1 MQIIRTISEMQAAA
15 AAARRAGR
23 RIGFV
28 PTMGYLHAGHL
39 SLVQEARRH
48 ADWIVVSIFVNP
60 IQFSPNE
67 DLAAYPRDFGRDE
80 QSCAQAG
87 VDVVFYP
94 EPSSM
99 YHADHSVYVEE
110 NRLSAGLC
118 GAQRPGHFRGVLTVV
133 AKLFNMV
140 FPDVAVFGRK
150 DAQQARV
157 IQQMVRDLNFPVRI
171 VVAPIVREP
180 DGLAMSSRNV
190 YLTADERSRALWI
203 YKALCHAQALYQAG
217 ERSAGKLESE
227 IRAWLSNGNPR
238 QVEYV
243 QLVDY
248 KTFDP
253 VVEMAG
259 TVLVAVCIRMGKAR
273 LIDNMILEPISKNT
287 GP

>member
-1 MQIIRTISEMQAAA
+1 MQIIRTISEMQATGAGV
-15 AAARRAGR
+15 RCAGR

-28 PTMGYLHAGHL
+28 PTMGFLHAGHL

-48 ADWIVVSIFVNP
+48 ADWVVVSIFVNP

-67 DLAAYPRDFGRDE
+67 DLAAYPRDFARDE
-80 QSCAQAG
+80 QLCAQAG

-110 NRLSAGLC
+110 NMLSSGLC

-133 AKLFNMV
+133 AKLFNIV
-140 FPDVAVFGRK
+140 GPDVAVFGQK
-150 DAQQARV
+150 DAQQARL
-157 IQQMVRDLNFPVRI
+157 IRQMVRDLDFPVGI

-203 YKALCHAQALYQAG
+203 YKALCHAEALYRAG
-217 ERSAGKLESE
+217 ERSAAKMEAE
-227 IRAWLSNGNPR
+227 IRAWLAKGSPR
-238 QVEYV
+238 QIEYV
-243 QLVDY
+243 QVVDY
-248 KTFDP
+248 NTLKP
-253 VVEMAG
+253 VDEMAE
-259 TVLVAVCIRMGKAR
+259 TVLIAVCIRMGKAR
-273 LIDNMILEPISKNT
+273 LIDNLILGGTP
-287 GP
+287 